1 MSKPKQRHPNR
12 NAQQNRSGRGRVKN
26 VPKDPGLNGG
36 KVIKEHFK
44 EQKMATLPPITAKTS
59 KQKYYLYMLQSGE
72 FNAVVVEGLFGTG
85 KSYCSA
91 CVAAD
96 ALMSGEVDKVI
107 IARPYVQ
114 TGKSSGAKPGSAL
127 EKLFPYVRNVLDTMK
142 KRMGPGAYHEAL
154 KDGLTGKIE
163 VQELESIRGRS
174 FDEPSFLLIEEA
186 QQSTPDE
193 MKAIVT
199 RVSDNCTLVISGD
212 ENQSDI
218 RGETGL
224 SWFLDFVKRHNIQGV
239 GHVQFNDPSDIVRG
253 GLCGDIARGMYADGM
268 LKGGGRNDG

>member
-1 MSKPKQRHPNR
+1 V
-12 NAQQNRSGRGRVKN
+12 VKE
-26 VPKDPGLNGG
+26 KFQERRTAAL
-36 KVIKEHFK
+36 I
-44 EQKMATLPPITAKTS
+44 PIVAKTP

-85 KSYCSA
+85 KSYVSA

-96 ALMSGEVDKVI
+96 ALISGIVDKVI
-107 IARPYVQ
+107 VARPYVQ
-114 TGKSSGAKPGSAL
+114 TGKSSGSKPGSAL
-127 EKLFPYVRNVLDTMK
+127 EKLYPYVRNVLDTMK
-142 KRMGPGAYHEAL
+142 KRMGDGPFSEAL

-163 VQELESIRGRS
+163 VQEIESIRGRS

-186 QQSTPDE
+186 QQTTPEE

-212 ENQSDI
+212 NNQSDI

-224 SWFLDFVKRHNIQGV
+224 SWFLNFVERHKIPNV
-239 GHVQFNDPSDIVRG
+239 GHVQFNDPSDIIRG
-253 GLCGDIARGMYADGM
+253 GLCSDIARGLYADGVI
-268 LKGGGRNDG
+268 K